1 MAYKDGV
8 MNEIDDLLSQSLPA
22 VEDGGFSMR
31 VVRRIEAEQ
40 MRERMATI
48 VVVAVCAA
56 VVLLFL
62 PVPAINLAIR
72 YLISQLAG
80 STAVAAAVAAVVL
93 TLAAERQLF
102 RS

>member
-1 MAYKDGV
+1 

-22 VEDGGFSMR
+22 VEDAGFSTR
-31 VVRRIEAEQ
+31 VLRRIEAES
-40 MRERMATI
+40 MRERLATI

-56 VVLLFL
+56 AVLLVL
-62 PVPAINLAIR
+62 PVPAINHAID
-72 YLISQLAG
+72 YVISQLAG
-80 STAVAAAVAAVVL
+80 STAVAAAIAAIVL